1 MRRPRQ
7 RPCAVKLNVKP
18 PSSACAL
25 AFVSAQLS
33 MIGKSGWRFRRVDR
47 YSGRNRD
54 CSHLFGGGVEA
65 DGIDEGIKAIDD
77 ALLEAIELRWF

>member
-1 MRRPRQ
+1 
-7 RPCAVKLNVKP
+7 
-18 PSSACAL
+18 
-25 AFVSAQLS
+25 